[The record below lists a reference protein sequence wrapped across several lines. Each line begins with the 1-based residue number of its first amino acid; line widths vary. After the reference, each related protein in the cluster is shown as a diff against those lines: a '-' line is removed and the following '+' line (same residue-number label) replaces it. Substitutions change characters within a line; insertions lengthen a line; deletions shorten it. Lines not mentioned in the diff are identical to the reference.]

1 MLGGPRSRR
10 DFIAG
15 LGSAGASWAA
25 PMVARGQSRATPVIG
40 VLTSGVV
47 DMSAP
52 FLVGFRQGL
61 TETGYVEGQNVAIH
75 YVWGEDQYNHMP
87 LLAADLIARQ
97 VAVIVAFGNVAAR
110 AAKSATTKIPVVFLV
125 GSDPVGIGLV
135 ESLNGPQTNMTGVS
149 ILNNDLETKRLE
161 VLLEVVPQAAAIGFL
176 VNADSPTTELKL
188 RDMRRA
194 AGLLDRNLVV
204 FNARTPADFA
214 AAFVSSAD
222 QPVRALAI
230 ASDKMF
236 LDHGKELGQLA
247 ARQPIPA
254 IAAYRDFA
262 RAGGLMSYGTDASEA
277 NRQVGIYAGRI
288 LKGSKPYDLP
298 VVQSTKVEFVVN
310 LKAAKALGLALSLP
324 LLGRADEVI
333 E

>member
-87 LLAADLIARQ
+87 LLAAD
-97 VAVIVAFGNVAAR
+97 
-110 AAKSATTKIPVVFLV
+110 
-125 GSDPVGIGLV
+125 
-135 ESLNGPQTNMTGVS
+135 
-149 ILNNDLETKRLE
+149 
-161 VLLEVVPQAAAIGFL
+161 
-176 VNADSPTTELKL
+176 
-188 RDMRRA
+188 MRRA

-262 RAGGLMSYGTDASEA
+262 RAGGLMSYGTDANEA